1 MNPHMPRETMKRN
14 RPGGSGLTKSY
25 MPYILTGAAIIT
37 LIIFIVILV
46 PGDDTPETMQALQTR
61 LTNQEN
67 RIMSLEN
74 QVNDRRERL
83 ESIQQSV
90 RMLSERFGRLEAVPT
105 EIQAIR
111 QKLEH
116 IDQRQGNLEKKI
128 AEAKAPEPSS
138 RTSSKVSQK
147 TQSKTPAASKKSRT
161 RHHTVTQGDT
171 LYSIARQYDLNVDR
185 LRSMNNLSADA
196 VIRPGQKLIVAQ

>member
-1 MNPHMPRETMKRN
+1 
-14 RPGGSGLTKSY
+14 
-25 MPYILTGAAIIT
+25 MPYILTGAGIIT
-37 LIIFIVILV
+37 LIIFMLILV
-46 PGDDTPETMQALQTR
+46 PGDNTSETMQGLQAR
-61 LTNQEN
+61 LSNLEN

-90 RMLSERFGRLEAVPT
+90 RLLSERFGRLEAVPT
-105 EIQAIR
+105 EIQAV
-111 QKLEH
+111 QEKLAH

-128 AEAKAPEPSS
+128 AEAKKPEPGGQ
-138 RTSSKVSQK
+138 TSAKVSQK
-147 TQSKTPAASKKSRT
+147 TQSKEPAVSKKSRT
-161 RHHTVTQGDT
+161 RHHTVTEGDT

-185 LRSMNNLSADA
+185 LRRMNNLSADA